1 MPLLLAAVP
10 LAVGSMVPFVAP
22 DQTTP
27 AAAAAAFEQE
37 LAPVENFDPEAR
49 ARLLVTEL
57 PRQWTGSYQAFQN
70 LASVPVTLQISSLTP
85 DGQMID
91 LRGQITIA
99 GVTAP
104 VQGNLNA
111 KSDQLDLL
119 LLGSTMPPG
128 LESGGEFLGL
138 QGLSLFAWNAP
149 RLTSPGGAWNCIL
162 PAPPPGRLPSRWPP
176 EVRGGW

>member
-149 RLTSPGGAWNCIL
+149 RLTSPGGRMEL
-162 PAPPPGRLPSRWPP
+162 RPAGTSTRSARQQVAPG
-176 EVRGGW
+176 VRGVW